1 MSKKGFSF
9 GISPAGVNFMII
21 FIFLCFIVF
30 SNDESSIRSKIKFS
44 RDIKMVNERISEIK
58 SQMKQD
64 SIILNKI
71 TEDDAYLEQYARE
84 NLFMIKKEE
93 IIFKIK

>member
-1 MSKKGFSF
+1 MSKRGFSF

-21 FIFLCFIVF
+21 FLFLCFIVF

-44 RDIKMVNERISEIK
+44 RDIKRVDERISEINL
-58 SQMKQD
+58 QMKQD

-71 TEDDAYLEQYARE
+71 MKDDEYLEQYARE
-84 NLFMIKKEE
+84 NLFMIKKDEV
-93 IIFKIK
+93 IFKIK

>member
-1 MSKKGFSF
+1 MSKRGFSF

-21 FIFLCFIVF
+21 FLFLCFIVF

-44 RDIKMVNERISEIK
+44 RDIKRVDERISEINL
-58 SQMKQD
+58 QMKQD

-71 TEDDAYLEQYARE
+71 MKDDEYLEQYARE
-84 NLFMIKKEE
+84 NLFMIKKDE

>member
-1 MSKKGFSF
+1 
-9 GISPAGVNFMII
+9 MII

-44 RDIKMVNERISEIK
+44 RDIKRVDERIQEIK
-58 SQMKQD
+58 LQMRQD
-64 SIILNKI
+64 SIVLSKI
-71 TEDDAYLEQYARE
+71 MKDDAYLEQYARE
-84 NLFMIKKEE
+84 NLYMQKKDE

>member
-1 MSKKGFSF
+1 MSKKKFSY

-44 RDIKMVNERISEIK
+44 RDIKRVDERIQEIK
-58 SQMKQD
+58 LQMRQD
-64 SIILNKI
+64 SIVLSKI
-71 TEDDAYLEQYARE
+71 MKDDAYLEQYARE
-84 NLFMIKKEE
+84 NLYMQKKDE

>member
-1 MSKKGFSF
+1 MSKRGFSF

-21 FIFLCFIVF
+21 FLFLCFIVF

-44 RDIKMVNERISEIK
+44 RDIKRVDERISEINL
-58 SQMKQD
+58 QMKQD

-71 TEDDAYLEQYARE
+71 MKDDEYLEQYARE
-84 NLFMIKKEE
+84 NLYMIKKDE

>member
-44 RDIKMVNERISEIK
+44 RDIKMVDERISEIK

-84 NLFMIKKEE
+84 NLFMIKKDE

>member
-1 MSKKGFSF
+1 MSKRGFSF

-21 FIFLCFIVF
+21 FLFLCFIVF

-44 RDIKMVNERISEIK
+44 RDIKRVDERISEINL
-58 SQMKQD
+58 QMKQD

-71 TEDDAYLEQYARE
+71 MRDDEYLEQYARE
-84 NLFMIKKEE
+84 NLFMIKKDE

>member
-84 NLFMIKKEE
+84 NLFMIKKDE